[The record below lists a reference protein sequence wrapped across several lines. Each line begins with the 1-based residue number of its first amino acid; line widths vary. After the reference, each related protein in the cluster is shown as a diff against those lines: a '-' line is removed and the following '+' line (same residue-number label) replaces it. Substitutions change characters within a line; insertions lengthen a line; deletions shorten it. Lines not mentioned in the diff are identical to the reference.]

1 MYTFVICKYLMKKSA
16 LVYTTILSTILF
28 TSCSVSKF
36 IPEKKYLL
44 DEVKIETDTKEL
56 KPALFNNYIRQ
67 NPNAKWFNM
76 VKIPMYIYSISGKDS
91 TNAFNKFFRKI
102 GDAPVIY
109 NETTAIKTR
118 DEIQKAVRN
127 LGYMGATVNMDK
139 KVSKNK
145 LKLTYKI
152 YSGNPY
158 YIRHIA
164 YDIDD
169 LKINALID
177 GSQDNS
183 LIKEGMLFDVN
194 VLDAE
199 RERINKLLQA
209 NGYYKF
215 NKDFIVYQ
223 ADTTRNINL
232 IDLKMR
238 LLPFQKRK
246 EDAPTEHN
254 QYKINSITF
263 VADDN
268 IPRIDAYTLSNY
280 DSIQYNGRN
289 IYFNDYCYLRPK
301 VMTNANRIKQG
312 SLFNEQDVRNT
323 YYSLSRLNALK
334 YSNIRF
340 LENDSIPNSLDA
352 YILMAKAKNKSLS
365 FELEGTNSAGDIG
378 AAASVSFLHKN
389 IFRGSESFMIKLRG
403 AYEAITGLQGG
414 YASDNYTEY
423 GIESNLNFPEFMIP
437 FLSSSFKRKI
447 RATSEL
453 GMKFS
458 SQIRPEFSRTSASAS
473 WSYRWSRMNNIHRFD
488 LIDINYVY
496 MPNISDEF
504 RDYLDNMTGSNSL
517 LKYSYEDQLIVKMG
531 YSYTYNSLGTVV
543 KKDPTKDSY
552 TIRFSFEEAGNL
564 LYAASKLA
572 NIKPKNNESFVLA
585 NIPFAQ
591 YVKADFDFAK
601 NFVIDPRNS
610 IVFHIGG
617 GIAVPYGNSK
627 MLPFEKRYFSGGANS
642 VRGWAVRSLGPGGFQ
657 GSEDGKLDFLN
668 YTGDIKLDINLEY
681 RTHLF
686 WKFNGAAFVDAGNI
700 WNIKENSDQPE
711 GVFKFNKFYNQIAV
725 AYGLGVRMDLD
736 YLILRFDGGMKA
748 INPMRRGKDK
758 YPFINPKF
766 GRDFAFHFAVGYPF

>member
-1 MYTFVICKYLMKKSA
+1 MKKSA
-16 LVYTTILSTILF
+16 LVYTTISSLF
-28 TSCSVSKF
+28 LFASCSVSKF

-44 DEVKIETDTKEL
+44 DEVKIETDKKEL

-67 NPNAKWFNM
+67 NPNAKWFNI
-76 VKIPMYIYSISGKDS
+76 VKIPMYIYSASGRDS
-91 TNAFNKFFRKI
+91 TKAINKFFRKI

-109 NETTAIKTR
+109 DEATAIKTK
-118 DEIQKAVRN
+118 DEMQKAARN
-127 LGYMGATVNMDK
+127 FGYMGATVNMEK
-139 KVSKNK
+139 KVDKNK
-145 LKLTYKI
+145 LKLTYKVI
-152 YSGNPY
+152 SGHPY

-164 YDIDD
+164 YDIKD
-169 LKINALID
+169 LKIGELIS
-177 GSQDNS
+177 GSQEQS

-194 VLDAE
+194 VLNSE
-199 RERINKLLQA
+199 RDRINKLLQD

-215 NKDFIVYQ
+215 TKDFIVYQ
-223 ADTTRNINL
+223 ADTTRNLNQ
-232 IDLKMR
+232 IDLTMR
-238 LLPFQKRK
+238 LLPYQKRK
-246 EDAPTEHN
+246 EDTPTDHS
-254 QYKINSITF
+254 QYKVNSVNF

-268 IPRIDAYTLSNY
+268 IPRIDESTLSSY
-280 DSIQYNGRN
+280 DSIQYKGRN
-289 IYFNDYCYLRPK
+289 IYFKENCYLRPK
-301 VMTNANRIKQG
+301 VMNNANRIKEDG
-312 SLFNEQDVRNT
+312 LFNEQDVRNT
-323 YYSLSRLNALK
+323 YYSLGRLNALK

-340 LENDSIPNSLDA
+340 LENDSLPNSLDA
-352 YILMAKAKNKSLS
+352 YILMARANNKSLS

-378 AAASVSFLHKN
+378 AAASVAFNHKN
-389 IFRGSESFMIKLRG
+389 LFKGSESFMIKLRG
-403 AYEAITGLQGG
+403 AYEAITGLKGG

-423 GIESNLNFPEFMIP
+423 GIESNLNFPEFMFP
-437 FLSSSFKRKI
+437 FLSSSFKNKI

-453 GMKFS
+453 GIKFS

-473 WSYRWSRMNNIHRFD
+473 WSYRWSRLRNIHRFD
-488 LIDINYVY
+488 LIDINYIY
-496 MPNISDEF
+496 MPKISDEF

-531 YSYTYNSLGTVV
+531 YNYTFNSLGTSVN
-543 KKDPTKDSY
+543 KNPTKDSY

-572 NIKPKNNESFVLA
+572 NVAPKNNESFVLA

-591 YVKADFDFAK
+591 YVKADVDYTK

-610 IVFHIGG
+610 LVFHIGG

-642 VRGWAVRSLGPGGFQ
+642 VRGWTVRSLGPGAFQ
-657 GSEDGKLDFLN
+657 GSTDGKLDFLN
-668 YTGDIKLDINLEY
+668 YTGDIKLDVNLEY

-700 WNIKENSDQPE
+700 WNMKENSDQPG
-711 GVFKFNKFYNQIAV
+711 GVFKINKFYNQIAV
-725 AYGLGVRMDLD
+725 AYGLGIRMDLD

-748 INPMRRGKDK
+748 INPMRIGKEK
-758 YPFINPKF
+758 YPITRPDF

>member
-1 MYTFVICKYLMKKSA
+1 MKKSA
-16 LVYTTILSTILF
+16 LVYTTIFSMFLF
-28 TSCSVSKF
+28 ASCSVSKF

-44 DEVKIETDTKEL
+44 DEVKIETDKKEL

-67 NPNAKWFNM
+67 NPNAKWFNI
-76 VKIPMYIYSISGKDS
+76 VKIPMYIYSASGRDS
-91 TNAFNKFFRKI
+91 TKAINKFFRKI

-109 NETTAIKTR
+109 DEATAIKTK
-118 DEIQKAVRN
+118 DEMQKAARN
-127 LGYMGATVNMDK
+127 FGYMGATVNMEK
-139 KVSKNK
+139 KVNKNK

-152 YSGNPY
+152 ISGHPY
-158 YIRHIA
+158 YIRQIA
-164 YDIDD
+164 YDIKD
-169 LKINALID
+169 LKIGELIS
-177 GSQDNS
+177 GSQEQS

-194 VLDAE
+194 VLNSE
-199 RERINKLLQA
+199 RDRINKLLQD

-215 NKDFIVYQ
+215 TKDFIVYQ
-223 ADTTRNINL
+223 ADTTRNINQ
-232 IDLKMR
+232 IDLTMR
-238 LLPFQKRK
+238 LLPYQKRK
-246 EDAPTEHN
+246 EDAPTDHS
-254 QYKINSITF
+254 QYKVNSVNF

-268 IPRIDAYTLSNY
+268 IPRIDESTLSSY
-280 DSIQYNGRN
+280 DSIQYKGRN
-289 IYFNDYCYLRPK
+289 IYFKENCYLRPK
-301 VMTNANRIKQG
+301 VMNNANRIKEDG
-312 SLFNEQDVRNT
+312 LFNDQDVRNT
-323 YYSLSRLNALK
+323 YYSLGRLNALK

-340 LENDSIPNSLDA
+340 LENDSLPNSLDA
-352 YILMAKAKNKSLS
+352 YILMARANNKSLS

-378 AAASVSFLHKN
+378 AAASVAFMHKN
-389 IFRGSESFMIKLRG
+389 LFRGSESFMIKLRG
-403 AYEAITGLQGG
+403 AYEAITGLKGG

-423 GIESNLNFPEFMIP
+423 GIESNLNFPEFMFP
-437 FLSSSFKRKI
+437 FLSSSFKNKI

-453 GMKFS
+453 GIKFS

-473 WSYRWSRMNNIHRFD
+473 WSYRWSRLRNIHRFD
-488 LIDINYVY
+488 LIDINYIY
-496 MPNISDEF
+496 MPKISDEF

-531 YSYTYNSLGTVV
+531 YNYTFNSLGTSVN
-543 KKDPTKDSY
+543 KNPTKDSY

-572 NIKPKNNESFVLA
+572 NVAPKNNESFVLA

-591 YVKADFDFAK
+591 YVKADVDYTK

-610 IVFHIGG
+610 LVFHIGG

-642 VRGWAVRSLGPGGFQ
+642 VRGWTVRSLGPGAFQ
-657 GSEDGKLDFLN
+657 GSTDGKLDFLN
-668 YTGDIKLDINLEY
+668 YTGDIKLDVNLEY

-700 WNIKENSDQPE
+700 WNMKENSDQPG
-711 GVFKFNKFYNQIAV
+711 GVFKINKFYNQIAV
-725 AYGLGVRMDLD
+725 AYGLGIRMDLD

-748 INPMRRGKDK
+748 INPMRTGKEK
-758 YPFINPKF
+758 YPITRPDF